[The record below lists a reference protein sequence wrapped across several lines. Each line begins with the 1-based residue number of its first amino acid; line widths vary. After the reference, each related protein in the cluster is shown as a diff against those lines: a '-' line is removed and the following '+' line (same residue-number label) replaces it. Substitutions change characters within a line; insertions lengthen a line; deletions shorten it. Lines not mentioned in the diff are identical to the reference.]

1 MGALKP
7 GDRVR
12 VAIPRNEPCHLHSL
26 STVPV
31 LGAIGTVDRVD
42 TRLGEHGVVVE
53 FDLWHQGTRW
63 TDRFKPGELVPVRD

>member
-1 MGALKP
+1 MAALQA

-31 LGAIGTVDRVD
+31 LGAIGMVDRVD
-42 TRLGEHGVVVE
+42 ERFGDHCVVVV
-53 FDLWHQGTRW
+53 FDLWHEGTQW
-63 TDRFKPGELVPVRD
+63 TDRFKPSELAPA